1 MIHYDLKNILL
12 TLDISVDLVSP
23 DTEDTNSV
31 DETLLFKNWPNDW
44 HTTYEA
50 YFDRKYTSGN
60 ENIYQEEEKEPQPDP
75 VTFVYES
82 KEMYA
87 TFLKR
92 CMKPCIGTKGYH
104 KFSHGKEHLD
114 DFFTIDDEALCILI
128 IMNSYSKWKDEA
140 EWRKNN
146 VGSESVPKEDS
157 KAFSRTLYTEFQSE
171 FYFYSFENFLTDNED
186 TI

>member
-1 MIHYDLKNILL
+1 MKSILL
-12 TLDISVDLVSP
+12 TLGISVDLVSP
-23 DTEDTNSV
+23 DTEDANSA

-44 HTTYEA
+44 HTTYET

-60 ENIYQEEEKEPQPDP
+60 ENIYQEEIEPQPDP
-75 VTFVYES
+75 VTYVYES
-82 KEMYA
+82 KEIYA

-92 CMKPCIGTKGYH
+92 CMKPCIGTKKYH
-104 KFSHGKEHLD
+104 RFSHGKEPLD
-114 DFFTIDDEALCILI
+114 DYFTVDDEALCILI

-146 VGSESVPKEDS
+146 GGSESVSKEDS

-171 FYFYSFENFLTDNED
+171 LYFYSFEYFLTYNEK
-186 TI
+186 II